1 MMSTVIFCRME
12 TREIFRNCPGSS
24 KYEDVNGDGLLD
36 DNDLQP
42 LFWTGQPK
50 MHYGIT
56 LNASYKGFDFNAL
69 LQGSG
74 KYSVRFTEIYSEIM
88 ALNGANMPTYFYDR
102 WHRAD
107 PYDPNSEWNSGQMAR
122 KPKPAVRGR
131 WVVCTKKV
139 RYGEE
144 MLLIYA

>member
-1 MMSTVIFCRME
+1 MEKWRNGSSNRWNDMSWGFVPVGQFQDMDDVNSYILQNGDQGNIQE
-12 TREIFRNCPGSS
+12 LPGSF

-74 KYSVRFTEIYSEIM
+74 KYSVRFTEIYNEIM
-88 ALNGANMPTYFYDR
+88 ALKGT
-102 WHRAD
+102 
-107 PYDPNSEWNSGQMAR
+107 
-122 KPKPAVRGR
+122 
-131 WVVCTKKV
+131 
-139 RYGEE
+139 
-144 MLLIYA
+144 